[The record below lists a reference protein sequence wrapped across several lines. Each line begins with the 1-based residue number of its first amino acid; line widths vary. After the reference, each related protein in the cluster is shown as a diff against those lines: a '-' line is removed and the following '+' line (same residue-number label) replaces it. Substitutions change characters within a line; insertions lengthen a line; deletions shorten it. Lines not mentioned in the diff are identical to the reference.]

1 MFDLVTFIKITGYL
15 GIFAV
20 IFMESGVLLGLFF
33 PGDSLLFIAGFL
45 ASQDILDIKI
55 LCGIAFIAAVLGD
68 SVGYMFGARI
78 GPRIFKKEDSFFFNK
93 RHIERAH
100 LFYEKYGG
108 RAVLIARFMPIVRTL
123 APIIAGVGTMKY
135 RNFVF
140 YNVLGAVLWAIGVS
154 GLGYYLGSIIPGVD
168 QYLIPIVIGIIAL
181 SFMPT
186 IIHILRSKED
196 REALM
201 KTIRRVIERLW
212 II

>member
-55 LCGIAFIAAVLGD
+55 LCGIAFIAAVFGD

>member
-1 MFDLVTFIKITGYL
+1 
-15 GIFAV
+15 
-20 IFMESGVLLGLFF
+20 
-33 PGDSLLFIAGFL
+33 
-45 ASQDILDIKI
+45 
-55 LCGIAFIAAVLGD
+55 
-68 SVGYMFGARI
+68 
-78 GPRIFKKEDSFFFNK
+78 
-93 RHIERAH
+93 
-100 LFYEKYGG
+100 
-108 RAVLIARFMPIVRTL
+108 MPIVLTL